1 MRMSICKRCG
11 CIWALPDVAKCDECG
26 GTEFVREERASSVEI
41 IFAAYQKKDDQLRP
55 ARGVATSTDLY
66 PLILEDLQAALGSEG
81 IVFVLYGS
89 AGLWLEGIPR
99 PDKGDQLTVKDLDMC
114 VLVQGSAKETRL
126 RLETIIA
133 KQTIVGGFITWG
145 DERYVHLST
154 QNTLEIKSIDHLVQ
168 FSFALKATR
177 EDFLAIQTLS
187 AQVSLPTR
195 GRGRIACAGLTF
207 ISAGLLSETGLFRT
221 TLFRSDKTEKIL
233 IYACMCIGYGTRTT
247 EEVVQCLVV
256 HLAGAGWS
264 DKKAQLT
271 NISVERN
278 TRRQTKYF
286 EQTKD
291 MLDKLS
297 TVSSFEGAHND
308 VQKVGKGGATFN
320 PIIESSLGAILT
332 FVESYRFNKKDREQ
346 LAAKRLAA
354 LLEKSGYTD
363 TKKPSQSQ
371 LGALMKQVQRE
382 LTEEVDNQLMTTVLQ
397 IAVEDAKAIWESE
410 VGTAM
415 LIFLTEQ
422 LAPVCKTITECSWIS
437 SSHRD
442 KVLRGHGALFQR
454 LVEELD
460 DRLERASQQSVVPP
474 PRQQPVP
481 VPVPVMQPPMMLVG
495 VGKRVRIAYHLHY
508 DVVGRVTAS
517 TPQLLT
523 VQIEHCYVPGTN
535 TDVVSEHAAMVLR
548 HNGGVMSWLW
558 EPGLISRVED

>member
-1 MRMSICKRCG
+1 VRMSICKRCG

-26 GTEFVREERASSVEI
+26 GTDFLREERASSVEV

-55 ARGVATSTDLY
+55 ARGVAVWTDLY
-66 PLILEDLQAALGSEG
+66 PLILEDLQVALGAEG
-81 IVFVLYGS
+81 ITFVLYGS

-99 PDKGDQLTVKDLDMC
+99 PDKGDHLTVKDLDMC

-126 RLETIIA
+126 RLEAIIS
-133 KQTIVGGFITWG
+133 KQTIVGQFITWG

-233 IYACMCIGYGTRTT
+233 IYACMCIGYGTRST

-271 NISVERN
+271 NISVDRN
-278 TRRQTKYF
+278 TKRQTKYF
-286 EQTKD
+286 EQTRD
-291 MLDKLS
+291 MVGKLS
-297 TVSSFEGAHND
+297 TVSSFDGAHDD

-320 PIIESSLGAILT
+320 PIIESDLGAILKFIET
-332 FVESYRFNKKDREQ
+332 YRFSKKDREE

-363 TKKPSQSQ
+363 TVKPSKSQ
-371 LGALMKQVQRE
+371 LGVLMKQVQAE
-382 LTEEVDNQLMTTVLQ
+382 LTKEVDNELMSTVLQ
-397 IAVEDAKAIWESE
+397 IAVDDAKAIWESE

-422 LAPVCKTITECSWIS
+422 LEPVCKTITECSWITS
-437 SSHRD
+437 THRD
-442 KVLRGHGALFQR
+442 KVLRGHHALFQR

-460 DRLERASQQSVVPP
+460 ERLERASRQSVAPTG
-474 PRQQPVP
+474 QQPVP
-481 VPVPVMQPPMMLVG
+481 VMQAPMMLVG

-517 TPQLLT
+517 TPQRLT
-523 VQIEHCYVPGTN
+523 VQIEHCYVPGTT

-548 HNGGVMSWLW
+548 HDGGVMSWLW